1 VRKRNLKATV
11 EKGKKPHHFLD
22 FLFLADNR
30 DLGTAA
36 PLAPTRK
43 TKSRKSVA
51 KHGSAIG
58 KRSRRPK
65 SFTSKKSYDSE
76 QSVSTTMSAITAKAS
91 NATSEF
97 DFHLKPFHAGVL
109 ETPKGVREESRI
121 NPMSLNFNSFTGF
134 IPPFHSGLMMP
145 KVTPPRYCPNPPI
158 YPCYEAR
165 FGPSYP
171 RLPYYHQRLEFERN
185 QLDDNA
191 LLHHVTQ
198 NGLVNTPK
206 RRGSEDDITID
217 LDDSQLMV
225 QLSDVFKEREA
236 DNNMEVES
244 NTLDDCASL
253 STNDIDALMSCGEK
267 DDLMNS
273 DDIEMFGEGLAN
285 DFIISI

>member
-1 VRKRNLKATV
+1 
-11 EKGKKPHHFLD
+11 
-22 FLFLADNR
+22 
-30 DLGTAA
+30 
-36 PLAPTRK
+36 
-43 TKSRKSVA
+43 
-51 KHGSAIG
+51 
-58 KRSRRPK
+58 
-65 SFTSKKSYDSE
+65 
-76 QSVSTTMSAITAKAS
+76 
-91 NATSEF
+91 
-97 DFHLKPFHAGVL
+97 
-109 ETPKGVREESRI
+109 
-121 NPMSLNFNSFTGF
+121 
-134 IPPFHSGLMMP
+134 
-145 KVTPPRYCPNPPI
+145 
-158 YPCYEAR
+158 
-165 FGPSYP
+165 
-171 RLPYYHQRLEFERN
+171 
-185 QLDDNA
+185 
-191 LLHHVTQ
+191 VTQ